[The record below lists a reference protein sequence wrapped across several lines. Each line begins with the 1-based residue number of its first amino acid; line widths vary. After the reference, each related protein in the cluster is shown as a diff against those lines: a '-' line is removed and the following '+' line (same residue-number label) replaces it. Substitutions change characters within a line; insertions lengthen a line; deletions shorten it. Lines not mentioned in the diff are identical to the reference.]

1 MNTPY
6 NNNNNNNTDEVT
18 FTFESDCETTA
29 SNHWETQGVGHNNF
43 TNFALDPGFDDRFI
57 SMNGSGSEFMPAP
70 GVEDN
75 SRFLDP
81 TNQSPV
87 NTIMN
92 GMATLNMDFC
102 SPAPQTFYESSGY
115 SSSEEPTH
123 SVLSSSPIYSHAPQS
138 PMSPTSPFYSSG
150 DEMDYPLTV
159 QIDPGTRPASPHNLP
174 IPHTPPL
181 SPGYTSD
188 SASTHSFDM
197 FGSQRLH
204 GDTLTVPA
212 SSYPAAPRGRP
223 RHRVQ
228 MGGRH
233 PYSRPGPSTTFNNFS
248 DLGNTDFSVL
258 RSMPIAGPSRR
269 PRSSS
274 IVSTSSSFNGDV
286 SDSEGYY
293 SSQEP
298 LEGYPH
304 FSRDSSPYPMD
315 RAMSNDDVF
324 GGFDTYRSNI
334 GSAAIVK
341 ASIDRRKK
349 NAKFVCTEPGCT
361 SDFTTKQNL
370 KNHMNSHFG
379 IKGFECSFCG
389 KPFTTMHVRGRH
401 QNTCKKNPERIKTT
415 KTPQT
420 AYVPSMR
427 PPSQ

>member
-1 MNTPY
+1 MASPY
-6 NNNNNNNTDEVT
+6 NNNEQMT
-18 FTFESDCETTA
+18 FTFESDCETA
-29 SNHWETQGVGHNNF
+29 PSHWETQGIGHDQF
-43 TNFALDPGFDDRFI
+43 PSFALDPGFEDRFI
-57 SMNGSGSEFMPAP
+57 PMNASRANLMPAP
-70 GVEDN
+70 GVGDN
-75 SRFLDP
+75 SRFLDA

-102 SPAPQTFYESSGY
+102 APGSQSFYESPGY

-123 SVLSSSPIYSHAPQS
+123 SALSSSPIYSHPPQS

-150 DEMDYPLTV
+150 DEIDYPLTV
-159 QIDPGTRPASPHNLP
+159 QIDPGTRPASPRNSS
-174 IPHTPPL
+174 IPRTPPL

-188 SASTHSFDM
+188 SASAHSLEM

-204 GDTLTVPA
+204 GDTLTVPT
-212 SSYPAAPRGRP
+212 SSYSAAPRGRP
-223 RHRVQ
+223 RHRVPT
-228 MGGRH
+228 GARH
-233 PYSRPGPSTTFNNFS
+233 PYSRPGPSTTFNSFS
-248 DLGNTDFSVL
+248 DIGNTDFSDL
-258 RSMPIAGPSRR
+258 PSMPIAGPSRR
-269 PRSSS
+269 QRSSS

-298 LEGYPH
+298 LEGYSH

-315 RAMSNDDVF
+315 RAMSNDDF
-324 GGFDTYRSNI
+324 LAFDSYRTNI

-370 KNHMNSHFG
+370 KNHINSHFG

-401 QNTCKKNPERIKTT
+401 QNTCKKNPERIRTT
-415 KTPQT
+415 KTPRT
-420 AYVPSMR
+420 AHVPSMH
-427 PPSQ
+427 PPPQ